1 MKQMANKKGKKLFLN
16 KKKKKKNGFF
26 IFLIHI
32 FFPILKRKVPKNIGN
47 FEGVDYKN
55 NLTNFSI

>member
-16 KKKKKKNGFF
+16 KIKKEKKWIFYFF
-26 IFLIHI
+26 NSY